1 MESGVPVYKGTEP
14 TVFAAVPLTSWA
26 RAFHVLEYWMQCP
39 HHEEKNWT
47 SQAEDELL
55 TVDFRLLLLRIT
67 SGSSSV
73 YRRAAAPAHPGTSQ
87 RTTDTSN
94 QNRSI
99 SAVRGKRHRGQ
110 AVRERDSWS
119 RGAAETADTWELL
132 PANSREELGAQTSHS
147 ERVSKNQR
155 TGKAEETTV
164 KNNKHNCKIKTLLTL

>member
-39 HHEEKNWT
+39 HQEEKNWT

-87 RTTDTSN
+87 RMTDTSN

-99 SAVRGKRHRGQ
+99 SALRGKRHRGQ

-119 RGAAETADTWELL
+119 RGAAETADT
-132 PANSREELGAQTSHS
+132 
-147 ERVSKNQR
+147 
-155 TGKAEETTV
+155 
-164 KNNKHNCKIKTLLTL
+164 